1 MWGLF
6 SKDPAKDFAFETG
19 EQVGQVPVPKYLPIY
34 AWKRFQFLNFGE
46 SFSWAS

>member
-19 EQVGQVPVPKYLPIY
+19 DQIGQVISRLEI
-34 AWKRFQFLNFGE
+34 RLDR
-46 SFSWAS
+46 